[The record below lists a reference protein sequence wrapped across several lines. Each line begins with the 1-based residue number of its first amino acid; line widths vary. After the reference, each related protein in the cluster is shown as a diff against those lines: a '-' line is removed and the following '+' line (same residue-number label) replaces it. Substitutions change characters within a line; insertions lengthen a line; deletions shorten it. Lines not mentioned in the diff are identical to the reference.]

1 MMKQPYEGPN
11 NPTDRIHQVEDPK
24 DSRNYRRFDYPKTTN
39 LKDIPEEDSL
49 EASLEAEDFR
59 GEDTDTPEE
68 EDIPEEEARQ
78 AEDHQEE
85 DGDHPHSPYHKQITG
100 RW

>member
-11 NPTDRIHQVEDPK
+11 NPTNWTHQVEDPK
-24 DSRNYRRFDYPKTTN
+24 NSQNYHRFDYPKTTN
-39 LKDIPEEDSL
+39 LEGIQEEDSL
-49 EASLEAEDFR
+49 EDSPEVEDSQE
-59 GEDTDTPEE
+59 EDTDTLEE

-100 RW
+100 S